1 MFKELLH
8 GHAPGYILEMS
19 LPHERPVGSSGRL
32 PVVLLKPHLIT
43 EGLLAAGSSAPGLCV

>member
-19 LPHERPVGSSGRL
+19 FPHERLVGSSGRL
-32 PVVLLKPHLIT
+32 PLVLLKPHLII
-43 EGLLAAGSSAPGLCV
+43 EGLLAAGSSALGLPV